1 MTSKEIILV
10 EITLCICSFLL
21 GYAVAMWVG
30 A

>member
-1 MTSKEIILV
+1 MTSKEIILA
-10 EITLCICSFLL
+10 EIALCVCSFLL